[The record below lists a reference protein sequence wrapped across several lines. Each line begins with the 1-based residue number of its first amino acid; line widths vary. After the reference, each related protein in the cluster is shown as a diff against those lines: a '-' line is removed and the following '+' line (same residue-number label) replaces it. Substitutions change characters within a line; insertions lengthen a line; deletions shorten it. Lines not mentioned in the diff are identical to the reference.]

1 MSKLTI
7 VANIYAKAGKI
18 GFVKA
23 ELLKLIELTRSKSDS
38 LRAAR
43 TVR

>member
-23 ELLKLIELTRSKSDS
+23 ELPKLIEPTRPKSDS
-38 LRAAR
+38 VPAAR

>member
-18 GFVKA
+18 DFVKA
-23 ELLKLIELTRSKSDS
+23 SLLKLVEPTRSKSDS
-38 LRAAR
+38 LLLAR